1 MRIFVTGGTGFMGR
15 HLVPRLLKDGHS
27 LLLFSKDA
35 SARTAAVG
43 GKLEKR
49 VKFLKGDIGK
59 IGRYEPKIRRFRPE
73 VAIHLAWEG
82 IPSADLEL
90 NIKNLLGGI
99 AVIKTCIAA
108 GVRSIVVAGS
118 CHEYGEPGRGVN
130 ENAILRPYNTLYAAK
145 SALYL
150 LGAKIAATHNVGFIW
165 MRPSF
170 IYGHG
175 QRSAALIPSLIDT
188 LKRGGTPR
196 IKTPSWGND
205 FVYVGDVADAFAR
218 MVKQY
223 KKIGTAVYNIGS
235 GHRTPVLEV
244 VRCVCRECG
253 ITPPPF
259 ARTHPKK
266 IGGFWLDISRA
277 QKEIGWKP
285 RTNLKKGIAEM
296 VAFYKKGNRKNLL

>member
-1 MRIFVTGGTGFMGR
+1 MKIFVTGGTGFVGK
-15 HLVPRLLKDGHS
+15 HLVPRLLKDGHT
-27 LLLFSKDA
+27 LLIFSKDVSQKETIVPA
-35 SARTAAVG
+35 PFR
-43 GKLEKR
+43 KR
-49 VKFLKGDIGK
+49 VTFLKGNIGEIEK
-59 IGRYEPKIRRFRPE
+59 YKKAIKKFRPE

-108 GVRSIVVAGS
+108 GVRSVVVAGS

-130 ENAILRPYNTLYAAK
+130 ENAVLRPYNTLYAAK

-150 LGAKIAATHNVGFIW
+150 LGVKIAVAHNVGFIW
-165 MRPSF
+165 VRPSF
-170 IYGHG
+170 IFGPG

-188 LKRGGTPR
+188 LKRGGTPH

-205 FVYVGDVADAFAR
+205 FVYVGDVVDAFAR

-244 VRCVCRECG
+244 VRCVYRECG
-253 ITPPPF
+253 LTPPPF
-259 ARTHPKK
+259 AMTRAEK
-266 IGGFWLDISRA
+266 IGGFWLDVSKAKR
-277 QKEIGWKP
+277 EIGWKP
-285 RTNLKKGIAEM
+285 RTNLRKGIAEM
-296 VAFYKKGNRKNLL
+296 VAFHKKKNRKNLL